1 MSNQPRTSKQHRNG
15 KKILGVALAGTLL
28 FALTACGSGI
38 KDIDAKLTTPQAAKE
53 WLIKNGAVEDY
64 LNTRMFDDGRWII
77 SERRSRVGETL
88 SSSGN
93 RCYYV
98 NSFNQRGEYIQQKDD
113 GGFLGLRTPDCQYPQ
128 EVYLPL
134 SEDKKD
140 LITQAAKTKIEQLKA
155 NLAKTSWDN
164 ALQTLLALPDKD
176 FDYKVDKDAN
186 LSSGVQLVY
195 QVQQTSKVQESLK
208 DYAPFVVNQTYV
220 VTTSASGSISITAV
234 K

>member
-15 KKILGVALAGTLL
+15 KKILGVAIAGTLL

-64 LNTRMFDDGRWII
+64 LYTRTFDDGRWII

-134 SEDKKD
+134 SEDEKNLIAKD
-140 LITQAAKTKIEQLKA
+140 AKAKMEQLKA
-155 NLAKTSWDN
+155 DLAKTPWDN
-164 ALQTLLALPDKD
+164 ALQALLALPDKN
-176 FDYKVDKDAN
+176 FDYKVEKDTN

-195 QVQQTSKVQESLK
+195 RVQQTSKVQESLK
-208 DYAPFVVNQTYV
+208 DYAPFIINQAYI
-220 VTTSASGSISITAV
+220 VTTAASGNVSITSV